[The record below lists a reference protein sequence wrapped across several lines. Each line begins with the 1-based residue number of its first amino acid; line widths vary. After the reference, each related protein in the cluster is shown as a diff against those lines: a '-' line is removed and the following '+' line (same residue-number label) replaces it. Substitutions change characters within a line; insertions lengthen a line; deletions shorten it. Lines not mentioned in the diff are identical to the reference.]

1 MLKFDIFGPKLNNVC
16 FSTKLCVSKNF
27 EVLILNMTIIFTIT
41 AKIDLNKTVLIPSL
55 RVFNFAPDFA
65 F

>member
-1 MLKFDIFGPKLNNVC
+1 
-16 FSTKLCVSKNF
+16 
-27 EVLILNMTIIFTIT
+27 MTIIFTIT